1 MNSKERI
8 AKALSISTDT
18 KVFEMG
24 NGISEKTP
32 EIFKKCFPERKAMI
46 VADINT
52 WPILGE
58 KVYNQFIEVGI
69 ETEKYI
75 IDKKVFHA
83 DWKYVEMTDFLI
95 EGNLEAAKTI
105 EDNPN
110 HIESDAIKAFKEPSD
125 DYYILI
131 AVGSGVINDLCKLSS
146 YHYGQSYIAVATA
159 ASVDGYSSF
168 GSSISYRGEKQTFTC
183 PAPVA
188 IVADIDIIAAAPLFL
203 TAAGYA
209 DLASKI
215 PAGAEWIIA
224 DFVGADSIH
233 KDAWNITQNYLDDF
247 LANPEA
253 VAKGDPQAIADLFE
267 GLALSG
273 FAMQAARSSR
283 PASGCE
289 HLMSHIMDMTE
300 HRYKGELQSHG
311 FQVGIGTIAMCA
323 LFDELL
329 KLELDKIDVDACV
342 EAWPTLEGEQKRALK
357 VFKDFPSPKL
367 GYNMI
372 TEKYNDKEGVRQELT
387 KLKNKWPEL
396 KKKLQTQVYS
406 FEKMQDLLKKAGAPY
421 DPSHIGLKR
430 EELKAMFPIAQMM
443 RARYN
448 VLDIAKRGGFY
459 DDIVEPIFNKG
470 GALEIKQ

>member
-1 MNSKERI
+1 MNSQERI

-24 NGISEKTP
+24 RGVAEKTP
-32 EIFKKCFPERKAMI
+32 EIFKECFPGRKAII

-52 WPILGE
+52 WPVLGE
-58 KVYNQFIEVGI
+58 KVYNQFKEADI

-75 IDKKVFHA
+75 IDKKTFHA
-83 DWKYVEMTDFLI
+83 DWKYVEMTDYLI
-95 EGNLEAAKTI
+95 EGDLKSAKII
-105 EDNPN
+105 EDNKN
-110 HIESDAIKAFKEPSD
+110 HNESDATKAFKDPSN

-131 AVGSGVINDLCKLSS
+131 SVGSGVINDLCKLSS
-146 YHYGQSYIAVATA
+146 YHYGQSYISVATA

-168 GSSISYRGEKQTFTC
+168 GASISYRGEKQTFNC

-188 IVADIDIIAAAPLFL
+188 IVADIDIIAAAPHFL

-209 DLASKI
+209 DLASKV

-224 DFVGADSIH
+224 DFVGADPIH
-233 KDAWNITQNYLDDF
+233 KEAWHITQDYLDDF

-253 VAKGDPQAIADLFE
+253 VAKGDPEAIAGLFE
-267 GLALSG
+267 GLTLSG

-311 FQVGIGTIAMCA
+311 YQVGVGTITMCA
-323 LFDELL
+323 LFDELF

-342 EAWPTLEGEQKRALK
+342 EAWPSLEEEQKRALE
-357 VFKDFPSPKL
+357 VFKGFPSPKL

-372 TEKYNDKEGVRQELT
+372 TGKYGDKEVVRKELT
-387 KLKNKWPEL
+387 RLKNEWPEL
-396 KKKLQTQVYS
+396 KAKLQAQVYS
-406 FEKMQDLLKKAGAPY
+406 FEKMQDLLKKVGAPH
-421 DPSHIGLKR
+421 DPSHIGLGRK
-430 EELKAMFPIAQMM
+430 ELKAMFPIIQMM

-448 VLDIAKRGGFY
+448 VLDLAKRGGFY
-459 DDIVEPIFNKG
+459 DDIVEPIFAKG
-470 GALEIKQ
+470 GTLEI